1 KQAAATRCIIPSPR
15 YRGASMDN
23 ERRQSPRFSFI
34 AQGELREEATDT
46 RLNLRI
52 SEISKTGCYVDMM
65 NPLPSGT
72 PIRLSIAA
80 GGELFNARARIVY
93 AVEHMGAGVHFEE
106 IDSVSVPILDRWLD
120 AAQGE
125 QAFAAS

>member
-1 KQAAATRCIIPSPR
+1 
-15 YRGASMDN
+15 MDN
-23 ERRQSPRFSFI
+23 ERRLSPRFSFI
-34 AQGELREEATDT
+34 AQGELREEETNT
-46 RLNLRI
+46 RLNMRV

-80 GGELFNARARIVY
+80 GGEMFNAKARIVY

-106 IDSVSVPILDRWLD
+106 VDSANAPILDRWIGT
-120 AAQGE
+120 AQGE
-125 QAFAAS
+125 QALAAQ